1 MRCPKCDALAADS
14 DPYCLWCG
22 KRLNHAESA
31 PRIPDHGTSP
41 GGSPRSAGRLA
52 ADGVGA
58 VVMVLG
64 MLFGS
69 WVAAGADTAI
79 LQDIVKPAIA
89 ASICCGFPLV
99 GLLFT
104 VRLLGRRRQVRR
116 LDLSSRSDARS
127 DMVPPNGRTQKH
139 NRHAG

>member
-1 MRCPKCDALAADS
+1 VRCPKCDALAADS

-22 KRLNHAESA
+22 KRLRHAKSA
-31 PRIPDHGTSP
+31 PRIPGGGASP
-41 GGSPRSAGRLA
+41 GGPQRGAGRLA

-58 VVMVLG
+58 VLMVLG

-99 GLLFT
+99 GLLVS

-116 LDLSSRSDARS
+116 LDLSTRSDARS
-127 DMVPPNGRTQKH
+127 DMVPPNRRIQKLSH
-139 NRHAG
+139 RAG

>member
-22 KRLNHAESA
+22 KRLNHKKSATRVPTGGPDPGGA
-31 PRIPDHGTSP
+31 PR
-41 GGSPRSAGRLA
+41 AGRMA

-58 VVMVLG
+58 VFMVLG

-79 LQDIVKPAIA
+79 AQDLIKPVIA
-89 ASICCGFPLV
+89 AGCCCGFPL
-99 GLLFT
+99 LCLWFT
-104 VRLLGRRRQVRR
+104 VRYFGGRW
-116 LDLSSRSDARS
+116 
-127 DMVPPNGRTQKH
+127 
-139 NRHAG
+139 